1 MSTSEIAKLESR
13 WRDNPQG
20 LTFAPLA
27 EAYRKQKDPRR
38 ALEILLPG
46 LERHPDYIPANIVLG
61 RCHWDLSDLEA
72 AETAFTHVLALD
84 AENVIALKALADI
97 NERQSR
103 PREAER
109 WLETLLSVDR
119 SNEEARDQLA
129 RIRAVQSVS
138 PVLETP
144 AGLEAPA
151 LQAEPAALPSEPE
164 PSFMAGLRAP
174 LDTEPVEP
182 EPAEPGPDLV
192 TAEAASS
199 FSDSPDPFPAIADQL
214 RPQEN
219 RESEDAGSPW
229 AAASATEL
237 EPAPFPDLGD
247 FPEEPGVPKAG
258 SIEPPPAPVPTE
270 ALGFE
275 RPEEIVLHVS
285 GGSEF
290 HSPSAAEELVSTVEP
305 DAAPFEAAAAAVEA
319 TPAPSDTLADEPPP
333 AAALF
338 GSYLPDATSASYE
351 PPPLEAPAP
360 KAPQYEAP
368 VAESVPAGE
377 PSTPPGLEP
386 AAARGAVDS
395 PDIAEP
401 DLVVTETMA
410 QVFLRQG
417 HVVEALAV
425 YRELAT
431 REPAAHHLHA
441 RIAELETRQAAAMSP
456 PRPSLLARDTGGQS
470 LGSLFAGV
478 LAARLQPLPA
488 LEDESQDGGT
498 VPESAP
504 ATRPAEEPLSLGSVF
519 GEDPPA
525 AAPAVPPGGASPAES
540 AGDAGGPAVS
550 FDEFFAGSPVATPG
564 PAPVPRPSRP
574 KSDDDLDQFHSW
586 LQSLKR

>member
-72 AETAFTHVLALD
+72 AEKAFTHVLALD

-103 PREAER
+103 PRDAER

-119 SNEEARDQLA
+119 SNEEAREQLS

-151 LQAEPAALPSEPE
+151 FEAEPAVPPAAPE
-164 PSFMAGLRAP
+164 PAFLTGEPAHHEIEPAEL
-174 LDTEPVEP
+174 EPVEP
-182 EPAEPGPDLV
+182 IRLLGAEPSPGL
-192 TAEAASS
+192 
-199 FSDSPDPFPAIADQL
+199 SDSSDPFPAIADQL
-214 RPQEN
+214 RPT
-219 RESEDAGSPW
+219 ESP
-229 AAASATEL
+229 ASVF
-237 EPAPFPDLGD
+237 EPTRFPDADALHD
-247 FPEEPGVPKAG
+247 EPELA
-258 SIEPPPAPVPTE
+258 PPATIDPPSVPVSAE
-270 ALGFE
+270 AFGFE
-275 RPEEIVLHVS
+275 RAEEIVLNVS

-290 HSPSAAEELVSTVEP
+290 HSPSAADELASTTEP
-305 DAAPFEAAAAAVEA
+305 DGRVESAAPALDETAEPPPFEA
-319 TPAPSDTLADEPPP
+319 PAHQP
-333 AAALF
+333 A
-338 GSYLPDATSASYE
+338 E
-351 PPPLEAPAP
+351 
-360 KAPQYEAP
+360 YEAP
-368 VAESVPAGE
+368 MAEPVPAGE
-377 PSTPPGLEP
+377 PWNPPS
-386 AAARGAVDS
+386 R
-395 PDIAEP
+395 EP

-431 REPAAHHLHA
+431 REPEAHHLRT
-441 RIAELETRQAAAMSP
+441 RIAELEERQAAAAAP

-470 LGSLFAGV
+470 LESLFAGV
-478 LAARLQPLPA
+478 LAARLRPLPA
-488 LEDESQDGGT
+488 PEAEPLDGDT
-498 VPESAP
+498 VPEAAP

-525 AAPAVPPGGASPAES
+525 VAPAVPPAGASPAES
-540 AGDAGGPAVS
+540 TGDAAGQAVS
-550 FDEFFAGSPVATPG
+550 FDEFFAGSPVAAPA
-564 PAPVPRPSRP
+564 PAPVSRPSRP
-574 KSDDDLDQFHSW
+574 RSDDDLDQFHSW